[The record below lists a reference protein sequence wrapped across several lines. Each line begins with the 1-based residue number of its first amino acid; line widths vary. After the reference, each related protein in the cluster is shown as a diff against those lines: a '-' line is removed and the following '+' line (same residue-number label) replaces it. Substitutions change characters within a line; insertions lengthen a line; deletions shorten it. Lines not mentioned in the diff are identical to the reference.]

1 MRRADAASRAL
12 IEKEANANGLDP
24 DFVEAIFL
32 QEGGTTYASG
42 YNWDGYFYAHG
53 PMQVSLAAAYDGGY
67 SPTDLTRDPFY
78 NADYSPNLASPEL
91 SIKYGTRYLAQR
103 GPTVGCS
110 SGDYACYSA
119 AYNAGNII
127 GVTAGS
133 YRNQAYVDSVWK
145 KYNAIKGGSLPE
157 APTPPDPSVMPVRD
171 SFPCTLLDESIR
183 NQNSTE
189 ADKATPAYIPR
200 SPYAPYVS
208 IKYTSKEGES
218 MELAAG
224 DDGRPR
230 WLTYFEFH
238 ERLGGLATARARLF
252 DTGGDIIVEAVS
264 GSSTITQDSVGNPQY
279 DPDNAVRTAA
289 SQFNVLD
296 NAKLIFG
303 YAPSVEESIKDESI
317 FGTIFTGSMGEEE
330 RKIDP
335 LAKVVAPRREMYLQN
350 YQPRFLGYGVE
361 IDLVFADASALAS
374 LESKTRTHTKDD
386 NSKEGKVIASGQQG
400 GGIPTG
406 DNLGIVET
414 ICKEHGWQACTE
426 QTKRLQSYDAL
437 DSNTQIDRP
446 VVQAGKDDITFIKET
461 LAPSA
466 ESELSNSSSYTAFL
480 DNSTQ
485 PSTLHFHPPNLAAP
499 SSRSYYY
506 TRSRNGTV
514 LRFEPVING
523 QLVALFGGVTSVL
536 AGTDMVSNEPISSTA
551 TPNDPNSNTLPGQPL
566 PEETEYQED
575 GPEGPVK
582 KTVAPKVYRSSADKN
597 AGEQQGAAQS
607 FRQSGSL
614 AALSAQM
621 VVLGDPTIRAGVTID
636 VSIEVFNPAG
646 SGDALG
652 WDYLVDA
659 TQGILG
665 SIFLNKPE
673 APKELYSARGLHYT
687 SGKWMVME
695 VRHVIQGGE
704 YLTYLDLM
712 RNTLQSPGFT
722 SGNAVVDDGTD
733 SLAKSNVPSTLNTR

>member
-12 IEKEANANGLDP
+12 IEKEAKANGLDP
-24 DFVEAIFL
+24 DFVEAVFL
-32 QEGGTTYASG
+32 QEGGTANV
-42 YNWDGYFYAHG
+42 YNWDVSHYAHG
-53 PMQVSLAAAYDGGY
+53 PMQTSLAAAYDGGY
-67 SPTDLTRDPFY
+67 SPTDLVRDPLR
-78 NADYSPNLASPEL
+78 NANYSPALASPEL

-103 GPTVGCS
+103 GPIVGCS
-110 SGDYACYSA
+110 SGDYPCYLA

-127 GVTAGS
+127 GVTAGG
-133 YRNQAYVDSVWK
+133 YKNQAYVDSVWE
-145 KYNAIKGGSLPE
+145 KYRAIKGGSLPE
-157 APTPPDPSVMPVRD
+157 QPTPPDPSVMPIRD
-171 SFPCTLLDESIR
+171 AFPCTLLDESLK
-183 NQNSTE
+183 NQTSAE
-189 ADKATPAYIPR
+189 SDKATPAYIPR
-200 SPYAPYVS
+200 SPYSPYVS
-208 IKYTSKEGES
+208 IKYTGKEGGS

-224 DDGRPR
+224 SDGRPK

-264 GSSTITQDSVGNPQY
+264 GSSTVNQDSVGNPQY
-279 DPDNAVRTAA
+279 DPDVAIRTAA
-289 SQFNVLD
+289 SQFNALD
-296 NAKLIFG
+296 NVKLVFG
-303 YAPSVEESIKDESI
+303 YAPSVEESINDESI
-317 FGTIFTGSMGEEE
+317 FGIIFPGSMGEEE
-330 RKIDP
+330 RRIDP
-335 LAKVVAPRREMYLQN
+335 LAKLVAPRREMYLQN

-361 IDLVFADASALAS
+361 IDLVFADASAIAG
-374 LESKTRTHTKDD
+374 LESKTRTYTKEET
-386 NSKEGKVIASGQQG
+386 NNKEGKVIASGQQG

-414 ICKEHGWQACTE
+414 ICKEHGWQVCSE
-426 QTKRLQSYDAL
+426 KTKRLQSYDAL
-437 DSNTQIDRP
+437 DSNTKIDRP
-446 VVQAGKDDITFIKET
+446 VVQSGKDDITFIRET
-461 LAPSA
+461 LAPNA
-466 ESELSNSSSYTAFL
+466 ESEQSDSSAYNAFL
-480 DNSTQ
+480 DSSTQ
-485 PSTLHFHPPNLAAP
+485 PSTLHFHPPNLASPA
-499 SSRSYYY
+499 SRSYYY

-514 LRFEPVING
+514 LRFEPVVNG

-551 TPNDPNSNTLPGQPL
+551 SPGDSNSNTLPGTPL

-597 AGEQQGAAQS
+597 TGEQKGAAQS

-652 WDYLVDA
+652 WDYLVDS

-665 SIFLNKPE
+665 SIFLNRPE

-722 SGNAVVDDGTD
+722 SGNAVLDNGTD
-733 SLAKSNVPSTLNTR
+733 SLSKSNVSSNLNTR